1 MAAVKSE
8 AHVTV
13 SYNSNALAA
22 YCNSA
27 DLQATLDR
35 LEVTDL
41 ASTGKEYITGVAEWT
56 IGLGGYWDATLD
68 GYLAPDAVTPG
79 TKRTAVIVL
88 TDAAAAT
95 VTYTWTSNAEIQDY
109 QVTSAVGGA
118 IEFSATLALTGA
130 PVRS

>member
-8 AHVTV
+8 GKVTV
-13 SYNSNALAA
+13 TYNSNALTA

-27 DLQATLDR
+27 DLQAALDR

-56 IGLGGYWDATLD
+56 INLGGYWDATLD

-109 QVTSAVGGA
+109 QVTAAVGGA